1 MGQFT
6 YFGHEPSLWLVGI
19 VLFAVQ
25 VLAREAGGWVRRL
38 IAGSADARAED
49 ASDKG
54 LILSGVLGLL
64 ALMIAF
70 TFSLA
75 MNRYEA
81 RRNLVVAEANA
92 IGTAEMRVQILASPQ
107 GAGLAR
113 RLHAYARTRLQFGLA
128 SAEEKPTFARSSAAI
143 LGYALTGT
151 RSRQHPSTIV
161 LFALLTLAI
170 LLILDLD
177 RPQNG
182 TIRIDQPPMTRLV
195 AGFASRGEGAPTR

>member
-1 MGQFT
+1 
-6 YFGHEPSLWLVGI
+6 
-19 VLFAVQ
+19 
-25 VLAREAGGWVRRL
+25 
-38 IAGSADARAED
+38 
-49 ASDKG
+49 
-54 LILSGVLGLL
+54 
-64 ALMIAF
+64 MIAF

-128 SAEEKPTFARSSAAI
+128 SAEEKPTFARSSAAQRDGLQTATIATLAGRDSPIGASVAAAVNEVLDIGVEREAMLAERVPMTVLAALGAFTLLTAAI

-151 RSRQHPSTIV
+151 RSRQRPSTII
-161 LFALLTLAI
+161 LFALLPLAI

-182 TIRIDQPPMTRLV
+182 TIRIDQSPMTRLV